1 MMGKYNINDKVPL
14 NSKGQN
20 ANIKANILSD
30 EEMRKLGFT
39 DYAKDRWYF
48 CRRVGGKDSDI
59 SFNITIFKKTKDIQ
73 IDVLDEMFLQP
84 YDFQM
89 YIGTVT
95 VANRVYDD
103 VQNYMKFFMDNGVI
117 YGYTFGDYI

>member
-30 EEMRKLGFT
+30 EEMRELGFT

-48 CRRVGGKDSDI
+48 CRGVGGKDSDI

-89 YIGTVT
+89 YIGTVA

-117 YGYTFGDYI
+117 YGYTLCDYI